1 MVPQATQDHAMQDST
16 PPGPT
21 RHARAEPTTP
31 QGGRAAPGVLQ
42 AVCWGHILFGAVLLM
57 LPGVARAG
65 FALLVWGVALLVALR
80 APGWRAQAGKLA

>member
-1 MVPQATQDHAMQDST
+1 MQDST
-16 PPGPT
+16 PPALPAART
-21 RHARAEPTTP
+21 RRTDHTA
-31 QGGRAAPGVLQ
+31 GRAGCARRAA